1 MRFIFFMLLILS
13 ATHPLFSWAKPCSVR
28 EAANNVEIADFKHS
42 ARIAKSAIALNKKM
56 LEIIPRNDGKT
67 PIGKLL
73 SPDQAEQFG
82 QLRNQMLVFDF
93 DELIES
99 ELARDA
105 EAIAI
110 MYSAAKAEQES
121 TTRAVSNEKAPL
133 ALYDAMRSDPSMK
146 PNIRVPQT
154 PPMGCSLDDAL
165 AGDIFDAQQH
175 IDAFPAAILQAS
187 QSTTSSLKKKY
198 GSIDASKMSSE
209 DKDAFEASLNAV
221 APALR
226 NLMFE
231 RNLQNIRDFWA
242 VAQEI
247 HNDRIVDLREN
258 GVDANV
264 IGQTEEADFSKRT
277 PRDQMLFQAWHWLN
291 KEMPSEKERELKER
305 AQEMDQIN
313 KISSHK

>member
-1 MRFIFFMLLILS
+1 MIPILS
-13 ATHPLFSWAKPCSVR
+13 ATLPSVSWAASCSVR
-28 EAANNVEIADFKHS
+28 EAANNVEIADAKHS
-42 ARIAKSAIALNKKM
+42 AHIAKSTIALNEKM
-56 LEIIPRNDGKT
+56 LEIIKNIPGNDGKT
-67 PIGKLL
+67 PIGKLMN
-73 SPDQAEQFG
+73 PEQAERFG
-82 QLRNQMLVFDF
+82 QLRNQMLAFDF

-121 TTRAVSNEKAPL
+121 TTRTASNEKAPL
-133 ALYDAMRSDPSMK
+133 VLYDAMRSDPSMK

-187 QSTTSSLKKKY
+187 QSTTSSLKRKY
-198 GSIDASKMSSE
+198 GSIDASKMSSD
-209 DKDAFEASLNAV
+209 DKEAFEASLNAV

-226 NLMFE
+226 NLTFE

-247 HNDRIVDLREN
+247 HNNRIVDLREN
-258 GVDANV
+258 GVNANV
-264 IGQTEEADFSKRT
+264 LGQTEEADFSKRT
-277 PRDQMLFQAWHWLN
+277 PRDQMLFQGWRWLN
-291 KEMPSEKERELKER
+291 KKMPSDKERELKAR

-313 KISSHK
+313 EISSQK